1 MNHSRSDIQ
10 KASDE
15 AKKIREEIRGHD
27 RRYYL
32 ESAPTIT
39 DYEYDMLLRRLK
51 SLEKEFPEIITADSP
66 TQRIGDQPET
76 SFKSVQHRLPMLS
89 IENAYTHEEVLEFHK
104 RIEKVF
110 PKHALQYCVEPKID
124 GLAVILRYEKGKF
137 VQGATRGNGMTG
149 DDVTANLKTI
159 RSIPLTLEGK
169 NIPVL
174 LEIKGEVYLDHDGF
188 EAMNKERRAKEEP
201 LFANPRNAASG
212 SLKLLDSK
220 LTAQRPLKFFAHGIG
235 VTEGMDF
242 QSHFE
247 ALEKIK
253 KLGVRVIPD
262 FQKFDTIQEVLKHC
276 DVWEE
281 KRTKLRFDT
290 DGMVIK
296 VDSIAQQNELGN
308 TSKSP
313 RWALAY
319 KFPAKGVMTVLKDI
333 QVQVGRTGS
342 LTPVAILEPVLV
354 QGSTVSR
361 ATLHNEDEI
370 KRKDIRVG
378 DHVMIEKGGDVIPKV
393 VSVVLEKRPKNSR
406 PFEFPSECPECG
418 SRIVRLEEEVAY
430 RCENLSCPAQ
440 LKRSLEHFA
449 SRNALEI
456 EGLGSALVEQLVD
469 QKFVKNVAD
478 LYELKFESLA
488 ELERMGKKSSQNLLD
503 EIEKSKK
510 KSLHR
515 LIFGLGIRHVGIH
528 VAEIIAQK
536 YKNMDALIN
545 GNFEE
550 LEGTLGIGPI
560 IAKSV
565 RSFFEHEEN
574 LDTVSR
580 LKEAGMNMKD
590 TELGS
595 RAVENFLEGKSFVL
609 TGTLHSLKRSEAE
622 KRIQDLGGKTTS
634 AVSKSTDYVVAGDD
648 PGSKFDKAQTLGIKI
663 LDEKTLL
670 SLLEKKIGPHDL
682 S

>member
-1 MNHSRSDIQ
+1 MNHSRSEIQ
-10 KASDE
+10 KADEE
-15 AKKIREEIRGHD
+15 AKKIREEIRSHD

-32 ESAPTIT
+32 ESAPVIT

-51 SLEKEFPEIITADSP
+51 ALEMDFPEIITADSP
-66 TQRIGDQPET
+66 TQRIGDQPAVA
-76 SFKSVQHRLPMLS
+76 FKSVQHRLPMLS
-89 IENAYTHEEVLEFHK
+89 IENAYTHQEVLEFQK

-110 PKHALQYCVEPKID
+110 PKHATHYCVEPKID
-124 GLAVILRYEKGKF
+124 GLAIILRYENGIF
-137 VQGATRGNGMTG
+137 TQGATRGNGMTG
-149 DDVTANLKTI
+149 DDVTANLKTL
-159 RSIPLTLEGK
+159 RTIPLQLEGK
-169 NIPVL
+169 NIPPL
-174 LEIKGEVYLDHDGF
+174 LEVKGEVYLDHDGF
-188 EAMNKERRAKEEP
+188 DVMNRERSAKGEP

-235 VTEGMDF
+235 LAEGMDF

-247 ALEKIK
+247 GLEKLK
-253 KLGVRVIPD
+253 KLGIRVVPD
-262 FQKFDTIQEVLKHC
+262 FQRFDSIEKVLKHC
-276 DVWEE
+276 DDWEV
-281 KRTKLRFDT
+281 KRFKLKFDT

-308 TSKSP
+308 TSKCP

-319 KFPAKGVMTVLKDI
+319 KFQAKGVMTLLKDI

-342 LTPVAILEPVLV
+342 LTPVALLEPVLV

-361 ATLHNEDEI
+361 ATLHNADEI

-406 PFEFPSECPECG
+406 PFEFPAQCPECG
-418 SRIVRLEEEVAY
+418 SRIVRPEDEAAY
-430 RCENLSCPAQ
+430 RCENVSCPAQ

-456 EGLGSALVEQLVD
+456 EGLGNALVEQLVD
-469 QKFVKNVAD
+469 QKLVKNVAD
-478 LYELKFESLA
+478 LYELKLDALEA
-488 ELERMGKKSSQNLLD
+488 LERMGRKSSQNLLD

-528 VAEIIAQK
+528 VAEIIAHK

-545 GNFEE
+545 GSFED
-550 LEGTLGIGPI
+550 LEGTPGIGAV

-565 RSFFEHEEN
+565 RSFFDHEEN
-574 LDTVSR
+574 LDTIAR
-580 LKEAGMNMKD
+580 LRKSGMNMRD
-590 TELGS
+590 TELGAREKDS
-595 RAVENFLEGKSFVL
+595 FLEGKSFVL
-609 TGTLHSLKRSEAE
+609 TGTLHGLKRSEAE
-622 KRIQDLGGKTTS
+622 KRIQDLGGRTSS
-634 AVSKSTDYVVAGDD
+634 AVSKSTNYVVAGEE
-648 PGSKFDKAQTLGIKI
+648 PGSKLDKARSLGIKI

-670 SLLEKKIGPHDL
+670 SVLEKKIPPP
-682 S
+682 